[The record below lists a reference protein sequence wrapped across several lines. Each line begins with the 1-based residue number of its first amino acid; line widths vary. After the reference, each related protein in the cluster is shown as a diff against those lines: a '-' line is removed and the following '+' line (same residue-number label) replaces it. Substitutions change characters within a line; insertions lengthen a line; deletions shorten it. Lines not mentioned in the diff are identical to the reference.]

1 MATQRVLVL
10 ADQEAE
16 RAAVAEAIGGA
27 GWEIAWAAALADL
40 LHQLTLNRPTALL
53 LDERLLAPDPLG
65 SLERIRLAV
74 APSCIPMILLAA
86 TANDGRRSPSLTG
99 VISLPLD
106 ARQLA
111 RQFAQIVEEDRYLFQ
126 FTNLTELGGEEFLIE
141 MIDLF
146 QEQGPQKLQEAR
158 TALASGDLRTVNRAA
173 HSLKSSAAN
182 LGAERLRM
190 LAARIE
196 KLTTDQIGE
205 GLPQLLDELEQT
217 YGQVKSRL
225 ERRRSGQG

>member
-1 MATQRVLVL
+1 MATQKILVL

-27 GWEIAWAAALADL
+27 GWEIACAAALADL

-65 SLERIRLAV
+65 ALESIRLAV
-74 APSCIPMILLAA
+74 APSRIPMILLAA
-86 TANDGRRSPSLTG
+86 TTDGGRRSPSVTG

-111 RQFAQIVEEDRYLFQ
+111 RQFALIVEEDRYLFQ
-126 FTNLTELGGEEFLIE
+126 FANLTELGGEEFLIE

-146 QEQGPQKLQEAR
+146 QEQGPQKLEEAR
-158 TALASGDLRTVNRAA
+158 AALAAGDLRTVNRSV

-196 KLTTDQIGE
+196 KLTADTHGE
-205 GLPQLLDELEQT
+205 GLPQLLDELAQT
-217 YGQVKSRL
+217 YGQVQSRL
-225 ERRRSGQG
+225 ERRRGGQG